1 MEAPGSDQVQSSGVE
16 VSEFRDF
23 NIREHLRTAQ
33 NVGWSLCELNVNLRV
48 ESGMVN
54 PPIVVQ
60 RICGTNTHRLNFRE
74 TSVAEKP
81 LSARL
86 FRRVAWLARTNDF

>member
-60 RICGTNTHRLNFRE
+60 CTCGTKTQGRNLRE
-74 TSVAEKP
+74 TGLAQKP
-81 LSARL
+81 LWARVSEDL
-86 FRRVAWLARTNDF
+86 LGRYAQ